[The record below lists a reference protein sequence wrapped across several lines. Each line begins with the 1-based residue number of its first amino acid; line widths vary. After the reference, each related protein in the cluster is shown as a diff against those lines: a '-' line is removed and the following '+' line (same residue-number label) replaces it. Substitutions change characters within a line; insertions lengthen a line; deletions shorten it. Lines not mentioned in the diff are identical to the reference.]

1 MEKANII
8 FKDNT
13 PFSLDFD
20 DFYFNSQDGVQ
31 ESKYIYT
38 EAFSWSNE
46 EQFVIAET
54 GFGIGL
60 NFFLTL
66 KRFLKEQNHQK
77 RLFYISIEKF
87 YIDKET
93 LREIYQKL
101 GFYED
106 FKEILE
112 PFLKFYPPCKEGYY
126 RFYFKNCFLDLVFDD
141 ISVLKKLDF
150 KANVWFLDG
159 FSPSKN
165 SAMFDDSVLFEV
177 ARLSKKRTQVYTFSA
192 ASLLQKNLQKNGFC
206 VQKIKGFR
214 KREMIQAIFEKNQT
228 EQKIFQEAYFQRVS
242 QKIKNK
248 EVAII
253 GAGICAAVLA
263 YELSLRDFKISV
275 FEKNTR
281 LGEGASGNES
291 GILSSLIL
299 KPGVAL
305 GEFSQLA
312 LIEANRFYRQI
323 LDLKLDG
330 VIEIA
335 HNDLMQERFLSQ
347 ENNILFDIKDNQAFL
362 QDGGHVKPKSLV
374 RALFEKSKAK
384 IYFNHQFKNY
394 QYENG
399 AFKLFFDEIKD
410 IYQSEILIYA
420 MGADTKD
427 FISYDFMSL
436 SKVRGQVTHLEPFCD
451 IQYPF
456 SSKAYICPKNEGI
469 QVIGASYDRLSSDFN
484 SKSEDDKENIKNI
497 QEFLKGDERL
507 IYKGSKVGFR
517 SYSSDRFAIIG
528 AAYDEKFYKECYK
541 DLLWTKNKE
550 QKLPQNIP
558 NLYLNFAHGS
568 RAFSTAVLAARY
580 LCALIENE
588 PLCIHKDFISCIHP
602 ARFLIRKLK
611 KGLKK

>member
-1 MEKANII
+1 MKKANII

-20 DFYFNSQDGVQ
+20 DFYFNSQDGIQ

-38 EAFSWSNE
+38 EAFNWDNK

-54 GFGIGL
+54 GFGTGL

-66 KRFLKEQNHQK
+66 KRFLKEQNDEK

-87 YIDKET
+87 YIDKEK

-106 FKEILE
+106 FKEVLE

-126 RFYFKNCFLDLVFDD
+126 RFYFKNCFLDLIFDD
-141 ISVLKKLDF
+141 ISILKKLDF

-165 SAMFDDSVLFEV
+165 SAMFDDNVLFEV
-177 ARLSKKRTQVYTFSA
+177 ARLSQKGTQLCTFSA

-206 VQKIKGFR
+206 IRKIKGFR
-214 KREMIQAIFEKNQT
+214 KREMIQAFFENDKT
-228 EQKIFQEAYFQRVS
+228 EQEMFQEAYFKRVS

-263 YELSLRDFKISV
+263 YELFLRGFKISI
-275 FEKNTR
+275 FEKNAC

-312 LIEANRFYRQI
+312 LVEANRFYRQI
-323 LDLKLDG
+323 LDLKLEG

-347 ENNILFDIKDNQAFL
+347 KNNILFNIKKNQAFL
-362 QDGGHVKPKSLV
+362 QDGGHIQPKKLV
-374 RALFEKSKAK
+374 QALFEKSKAK
-384 IYFNHQFKNY
+384 IYFNHQFENY
-394 QYENG
+394 QYKNG
-399 AFKLFFDEIKD
+399 TFKLFFNGMKD
-410 IYQSEILIYA
+410 YYQSEILIYA

-427 FISYDFMSL
+427 FISYDFMNL

-451 IQYPF
+451 IQYPL
-456 SSKAYICPKNEGI
+456 SSKAYICPKNQGI
-469 QVIGASYDRLSSDFN
+469 QVIGASYDRLNFSFN
-484 SKSEDDKENIKNI
+484 PNSEDDRENIRNI
-497 QEFLKGDERL
+497 KEFLKGDEKL
-507 IYKGSKVGFR
+507 IFKGSKVGFR

-528 AAYDEKFYKECYK
+528 AAYDENFYKECYK
-541 DLLWTKNKE
+541 DLLWTKNKK
-550 QKLPQNIP
+550 QQLPQNIP

-568 RAFSTAVLAARY
+568 RAFSTSILAARY
-580 LCALIENE
+580 LCALIGDE
-588 PLCIHKDFISCIHP
+588 PLCIDKDFISCIHP

-611 KGLKK
+611 KGLK